1 MASINKNNQ
10 GLADFE
16 AQAIKISGGIIPK
29 TVSEAK
35 KNENL
40 EQVNFKEL
48 KDLGKKDVIS
58 I

>member
-16 AQAIKISGGIIPK
+16 TQAIKISGGIIPK

-35 KNENL
+35 KKEKINL
-40 EQVNFKEL
+40 EE
-48 KDLGKKDVIS
+48 
-58 I
+58 